1 MDRCEVLLL
10 KYSAA
15 YIKDERCCVQDVGMG
30 DKAVTSF
37 LGCCV
42 QLLQILMEV
51 TGLLVKNQCPLSFI
65 NNYVSNEIQEKSMEK
80 PITIMTANTNHISA

>member
-1 MDRCEVLLL
+1 
-10 KYSAA
+10 
-15 YIKDERCCVQDVGMG
+15 MG

-51 TGLLVKNQCPLSFI
+51 TGVLCKNQCPVSFI
-65 NNYVSNEIQEKSMEK
+65 IHGVSKEIPGNSMETL
-80 PITIMTANTNHISA
+80 ITTTTNCTYA

>member
-1 MDRCEVLLL
+1 
-10 KYSAA
+10 
-15 YIKDERCCVQDVGMG
+15 MG

-51 TGLLVKNQCPLSFI
+51 TALLVKNKSPFSFI
-65 NNYVSNEIQEKSMEK
+65 HSYVSDACRTEHGADERMIKSWNCVLM
-80 PITIMTANTNHISA
+80 SA

>member
-1 MDRCEVLLL
+1 MFSFYVKDFIL
-10 KYSAA
+10 K
-15 YIKDERCCVQDVGMG
+15 ICLFLQDVGMG

-51 TGLLVKNQCPLSFI
+51 TGVLVKNQCPLSFI
-65 NNYVSNEIQEKSMEK
+65 DYYVSKEMHQKHGE
-80 PITIMTANTNHISA
+80 TCCY